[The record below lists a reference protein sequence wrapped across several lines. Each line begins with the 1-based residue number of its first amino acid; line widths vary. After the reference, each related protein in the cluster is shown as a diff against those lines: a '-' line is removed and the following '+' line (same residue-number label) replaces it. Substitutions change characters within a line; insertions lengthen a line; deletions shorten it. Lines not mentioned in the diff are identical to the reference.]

1 MKKSSLMGASVVA
14 AALLAAAPVVAPV
27 ASLATP
33 GTQVVKAD
41 DANISKETAV
51 VAQKITAM
59 STDTNIQNEG
69 NAYGSLSDFNT
80 QLLSLSKIL
89 DYRETQ
95 HKFALNAGEA
105 QPFTLT
111 NAGGNNALQLSN
123 TFKVGGNDVHTE
135 NLLKYFFNGQ
145 NQVNL
150 VTSAYLN
157 AAANMGYTIQ
167 FEYSN
172 AISNVAYPIISDSD
186 VRQVRRDLANN
197 GGTITMLMQL
207 YDGEKRPI
215 NNNGLLKSTVS
226 YNVNNARAAY
236 INYADTLNAH
246 VGDSANIYNLSNSF
260 MNAKGQI
267 RDYNGNDITTAAYN
281 SNAIS
286 VSPLAAKNNHP
297 AGNAEGVV
305 NGNFTKPGQFYQK
318 VVINLR
324 HVLGAQS
331 DHWTTQQWQDAV
343 EGGLITV
350 NGQTPN
356 INNSDANVFLVT
368 KVPNPNTA
376 DNQTVVDGKAYPGG
390 TLILKRTVN
399 VDVNQGAFKTD
410 KINGKVTVNMNDGMA
425 AQVYDENGKQVLGR
439 ALPNKSAWKTVEKR
453 TYYKDGQV
461 FYQVSTNEYVKA
473 QDVVF
478 TEYSSS
484 SNDNDPLSGKVN
496 VTKYPSKVINILN
509 DGYAAGVYA
518 INEDGQG
525 MHQVIGRFLPSG
537 SAWINQGT
545 AEVNGNLFYQVST
558 NEWVSANSVAK

>member
-41 DANISKETAV
+41 DNNLSEGTKA
-51 VAQKITAM
+51 VAQKITGMA
-59 STDTNIQNEG
+59 TDTTITAG
-69 NAYGSLSDFNT
+69 ADYGQLGDFTNK
-80 QLLSLSKIL
+80 LAALRYLI
-89 DYRETQ
+89 DFRNGQ
-95 HKFALNAGEA
+95 HKFVFPDTPANEHN
-105 QPFTLT
+105 QPFHLIS
-111 NAGGNNALQLSN
+111 NADTHALQLNNSFPAGVAAGQE
-123 TFKVGGNDVHTE
+123 TLSRD
-135 NLLKYFFNGQ
+135 LLKYFFNGQ
-145 NQVNL
+145 DQVNL
-150 VTSAYLN
+150 VSADN
-157 AAANMGYTIQ
+157 VAAAQNMYYSIR

-172 AISNVAYPIISDSD
+172 AISHYTYQINDLAD
-186 VRQVRRDLANN
+186 VRQVRTDLANN
-197 GGTITMLMQL
+197 GGTVTMSMQL
-207 YDGEKRPI
+207 YDGEKQPI
-215 NNNGLLKSTVS
+215 TTNGVLKSTVS
-226 YNVNNARAAY
+226 YNVNNNRAAY
-236 INYADTLNAH
+236 VNYTDTLTAH
-246 VGDSANIYNLSNSF
+246 VGDSANVYNLANSF
-260 MNAKGQI
+260 INANGQI
-267 RDYNGNDITTAAYN
+267 RDYNGNDITTTAFN
-281 SNAIS
+281 NGAIS
-286 VSPLAAKNNHP
+286 VTPLVDKNGHAVGAN
-297 AGNAEGVV
+297 EGVV
-305 NGNFTKPGQFYQK
+305 NGNFTRPGQYYQK
-318 VVINLR
+318 VVVDL
-324 HVLGAQS
+324 HQVFGAEAS
-331 DHWTTQQWQDAV
+331 RWTADQWRDAV
-343 EGGLITV
+343 RGGLITV
-350 NGQTPN
+350 NGQTPSITN
-356 INNSDANVFLVT
+356 ADASVYLVT
-368 KVPNPNTA
+368 DRAQV
-376 DNQTVVDGKAYPGG
+376 DNGRPYRTGQ
-390 TLILKRTVN
+390 LILKRTVN

-439 ALPNKSAWKTVEKR
+439 ALPNKSAWKTIEKR

-545 AEVNGNLFYQVST
+545 AEVNGHLFYQVST
-558 NEWVSANSVAK
+558 NEWVSSNSVVK

>member
-41 DANISKETAV
+41 DANISKETAA

-59 STDTNIQNEG
+59 STDTNIQDEG
-69 NAYGSLSDFNT
+69 TNYGSLSDFSDK
-80 QLLSLSKIL
+80 LSGLSGLL
-89 DYRETQ
+89 DYSKTQ
-95 HKFALNAGEA
+95 HKFELNSSTA
-105 QPFTLT
+105 PLTLDSV
-111 NAGGNNALQLSN
+111 NNTLQLNSS
-123 TFKVGGNDVHTE
+123 FEG
-135 NLLKYFFNGQ
+135 LLKYFFNGQ
-145 NQVNL
+145 KQVNL
-150 VTSAYLN
+150 VTSKNLD
-157 AAANMGYTIQ
+157 AAKNMGYTIQ
-167 FEYSN
+167 FRYSN
-172 AISNVAYPIISDSD
+172 AISNADYTITNASD
-186 VRQVRRDLANN
+186 VAQVKSDLANN

-281 SNAIS
+281 NNAIS
-286 VSPLAAKNNHP
+286 VSSLATKNNHP
-297 AGNAEGVV
+297 EGVDDGIV
-305 NGNFTKPGQFYQK
+305 DGNFTKPGQFYQK
-318 VVINLR
+318 VVIDLTQ
-324 HVLGAQS
+324 VLGAQS
-331 DHWTTQQWQDAV
+331 ANWATQKWQEAV

-356 INNSDANVFLVT
+356 INNSDANVFLAT
-368 KVPNPNTA
+368 SETS
-376 DNQTVVDGKAYPGG
+376 TTVDGKAYPKG

>member
-41 DANISKETAV
+41 SEFSTPTLAV
-51 VAQKITAM
+51 GQKVKSM
-59 STDTNIQNEG
+59 STSTTLKTGQNSYGYLNDFLNRMSGILVLQSYRTNQYSFKTGPDATDAFGLTSVHDNNYNLHLNE
-69 NAYGSLSDFNT
+69 NMTFGSGANQAPIST
-80 QLLSLSKIL
+80 
-89 DYRETQ
+89 
-95 HKFALNAGEA
+95 
-105 QPFTLT
+105 
-111 NAGGNNALQLSN
+111 
-123 TFKVGGNDVHTE
+123 
-135 NLLKYFFNGQ
+135 LLKYFFSGEG
-145 NQVNL
+145 QVNL
-150 VTSAYLN
+150 GSKENYD
-157 AAANMGYTIQ
+157 AASKMKYTIQ
-167 FEYSN
+167 FDYSN
-172 AISNVAYPIISDSD
+172 AISNKAYPIRDQGDVDRLQSDMP
-186 VRQVRRDLANN
+186 RN
-197 GGTITMLMQL
+197 GGTVTMSMQL
-207 YDGEKRPI
+207 YNADGI
-215 NNNGLLKSTVS
+215 SLGDAGLLKSTVS

-236 INYADTLNAH
+236 VNYADTLSAH
-246 VGDSANIYNLSNSF
+246 VGDSAQTFGLSNSF
-260 MNAKGQI
+260 MNANGQI
-267 RDYNGNDITTAAYN
+267 RDYNGNDITMAAYN
-281 SNAIS
+281 NGAIS
-286 VSPLAAKNNHP
+286 VTPLGEKNGHP
-297 AGNAEGVV
+297 LNTNDGVV
-305 NGNFTKPGQFYQK
+305 NGNFTKPGQFYQR

-324 HVLGAQS
+324 NVLGSQVNG
-331 DHWTTQQWQDAV
+331 WTEADWRDAV
-343 EGGLITV
+343 NGGLITV
-350 NGQTPN
+350 NGQAPDV
-356 INNSDANVFLVT
+356 NNSDANVFLVT
-368 KVPNPNTA
+368 NTNT
-376 DNQTVVDGKAYPGG
+376 DVNHQTVVDGTRYTGG

-439 ALPNKSAWKTVEKR
+439 ALPNKSAWKTIEKR

-478 TEYSSS
+478 TAYSSS

>member
-41 DANISKETAV
+41 DANISKETAA

-59 STDTNIQNEG
+59 STDTNIQDEG
-69 NAYGSLSDFNT
+69 TNYGSLSDFSDK
-80 QLLSLSKIL
+80 LSGLSGLL
-89 DYRETQ
+89 DYSKTQ
-95 HKFALNAGEA
+95 HKFELNSSTA
-105 QPFTLT
+105 PLTLDSV
-111 NAGGNNALQLSN
+111 NNTLQLNSS
-123 TFKVGGNDVHTE
+123 FEG
-135 NLLKYFFNGQ
+135 LLKYFFNGQ
-145 NQVNL
+145 KQVSL
-150 VTSAYLN
+150 VTSKNLD
-157 AAANMGYTIQ
+157 AAKNMGYTIQ
-167 FEYSN
+167 FRYSN
-172 AISNVAYPIISDSD
+172 AISNADYTITNASD
-186 VRQVRRDLANN
+186 VAQVKSDLANN

-281 SNAIS
+281 NNAIS
-286 VSPLAAKNNHP
+286 VSSLATKNNHP
-297 AGNAEGVV
+297 EGVDDGIV
-305 NGNFTKPGQFYQK
+305 DGNFTKPGQFYQK
-318 VVINLR
+318 VVIDLTQ
-324 HVLGAQS
+324 VLGAQS
-331 DHWTTQQWQDAV
+331 ANWATQKWQEAV

-356 INNSDANVFLVT
+356 INNSDANVFLAT
-368 KVPNPNTA
+368 SETS
-376 DNQTVVDGKAYPGG
+376 TTVDGKAYPKG